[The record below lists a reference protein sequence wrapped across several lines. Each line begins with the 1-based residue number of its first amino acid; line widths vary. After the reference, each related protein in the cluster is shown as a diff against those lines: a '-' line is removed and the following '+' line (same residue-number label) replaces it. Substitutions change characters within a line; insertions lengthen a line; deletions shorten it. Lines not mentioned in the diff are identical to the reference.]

1 MIPQTLT
8 NFNLFVDGRSYA
20 GCATKIQLP
29 KLKRKTEEHRA
40 GGMDAPID
48 MALGLEKLDGAGFTL
63 AGIDRA
69 SLAMFGIANASAFS
83 GVFRGNFADK
93 NGAVTSV
100 VVTYRGMLTELD
112 MGEWEAGKKN
122 ETKYSLSLDYYK
134 LEIGGAVV
142 FEIDPLGMV
151 RIIDGKDELAA
162 ERTALGL

>member
-20 GCATKIQLP
+20 GSATKVQLP

-48 MALGLEKLDGAGFTL
+48 IALGLEKRDGAGFTL

-69 SLAMFGIANASAFS
+69 SLALFGIANTSAFS
-83 GVFRGNFADK
+83 GVFRGSFSDK
-93 NGAVTSV
+93 KGAVV
-100 VVTYRGMLTELD
+100 AAIVTYRGMLTELD

-134 LEIGGAVV
+134 LEVNGAVV
-142 FEIDPLGMV
+142 FEIDPIGLV

-162 ERTALGL
+162 ERSALGL